1 MIQRTIFKTL
11 QDHFFDRKAIV
22 VIGPRQTGKTTLL
35 RQLASTYGEY
45 LYLDGDDASMRQ
57 TLTDPSYERLNQ
69 LIGDHRIVFVD
80 EAQRIG
86 NAGITLKMMIDRFPG
101 RTLQCEN
108 GRLNEIRQA
117 QPNITFNI

>member
-86 NAGITLKMMIDRFPG
+86 NAGITLKMMIDRFHY
-101 RTLQCEN
+101 L
-108 GRLNEIRQA
+108 
-117 QPNITFNI
+117 